1 MPMRQVFVG
10 YMLLLGLCLI
20 GTFVTYSGKRLVQE
34 IVDIRWSIITGMAG
48 LLFMLLRGSAPVLV
62 VAVCGQ
68 TAMLVGFAFLHRAL
82 ALALD
87 RPARLL
93 PFLPIL
99 LVTLVGGLAW
109 FSIGVNSLD
118 GRLTV
123 ATLGIA
129 AMLAWT
135 AWLAAQPVKPGLVV
149 PVRWMYRLLLL
160 AVALRVIRVIVTLTF
175 DPNPNLQ
182 VFDPIQSLLV
192 YVLVLA
198 AMAQAAGTVWISICA
213 QQENDRARA
222 DTDGLTGLLNRRAF
236 EELLIRQLTHP
247 CSQTAEISLLLIDL
261 DFFKGMNDQ
270 FGHLAGD
277 TVLRRVSEV
286 LRRCVR
292 SVDALARFGGDEFA
306 VLLCS
311 AELGQGMVVAER
323 VRQSLIQMKN
333 LPGGRRV
340 TASLGVATAMPGD
353 TPLLLLER
361 ADRALYRSKNLGRNR
376 LTHFDDDDPP
386 VNGDPLAS
394 ALIQ

>member
-1 MPMRQVFVG
+1 MPTREVFIG
-10 YMLLLGLCLI
+10 YMMLLGLCLI
-20 GTFVTYSGKRLVQE
+20 GTFVTYSRKRFLQG
-34 IVDIRWSIITGMAG
+34 IVDIRWAIVAG
-48 LLFMLLRGSAPVLV
+48 LVGLIFMLLRGMAPVLV
-62 VAVCGQ
+62 VSVCGQ
-68 TAMLVGFAFLHRAL
+68 TALLIGFAFLHRAL
-82 ALALD
+82 ARAVG

-93 PFLPIL
+93 PFFPIL
-99 LVTLVGGLAW
+99 LIAFVGGLAW
-109 FSIGVNSLD
+109 FSIGDNNLN

-135 AWLAAQPVKPGLVV
+135 ARLTVQPVKAGLIV

-160 AVALRVIRVIVTLTF
+160 AVALRVIRVMVTLTL

-182 VFDPIQSLLV
+182 LLDPVQSFLV
-192 YVLVLA
+192 YILVLA
-198 AMAQAAGTVWISICA
+198 AMAQTAGTVWISICA
-213 QQENDRARA
+213 QQEDDRIRA

-236 EELLIRQLTHP
+236 EELLIRQLAQP

-261 DFFKGMNDQ
+261 DFFKGMNDE

-277 TVLRRVSEV
+277 TVLRKVSGV

-323 VRQSLIQMKN
+323 VRHSLIQMKN
-333 LPGGRRV
+333 LPGGRKV
-340 TASLGVATAMPGD
+340 TASLGVATSMPGD
-353 TPLLLLER
+353 TPLLLIER

-386 VNGDPLAS
+386 ADSDPLAS